1 MNLLIDMGNTRIK
14 WAVDSNGQLIA
25 GQPLLNRQLDRQK
38 LVDLWVTVTK
48 PQSIGISCVSANPL
62 LALVQSVVLEL
73 WMGSEVVFAKSEAHA
88 FGVVNAYQHAEK
100 LGVDRWLALIAVRRQ
115 HYAIPAC
122 IVDCGTA
129 ITVDLLAADGTHQ
142 GGFISPGL
150 TLMKQALA
158 QGTDA
163 LPFNE
168 TYYVVGPAKV
178 TEAAIYAGTLSSAAG
193 LIEHVLKMQTETVQL
208 ILTGGDAG
216 LVAQQL
222 TIPLVIDAD
231 LVLQGLAIVLGDRQ

>member
-1 MNLLIDMGNTRIK
+1 MNLLIDIGNTRLK
-14 WAVDSNGQLIA
+14 WAINKNGRLSA
-25 GQPLLNRQLDRQK
+25 GQTLDNRQLNRQG
-38 LVDLWVTVTK
+38 LVDLWGTMAK
-48 PQSIGISCVSANPL
+48 PQAIGISCVGAGPL
-62 LALVQSVVLEL
+62 LALVQSVADEL
-73 WMGSEVVFAKSEAHA
+73 WPDSEIICVKSMACA
-88 FGVVNAYQHAEK
+88 FGVINAYQQAEK
-100 LGVDRWLALIAVRRQ
+100 LGVDRWLALVAVRRR
-115 HYAIPAC
+115 YAGPAC

-129 ITVDLLAADGTHQ
+129 QTVDLIDADGNHQ

-168 TYYVVGPAKV
+168 THYAVAPADF

-193 LIEHVLKMQTETVQL
+193 FIEHVLKTQTEAVQV

-216 LVAQQL
+216 LIAQQL
-222 TIPLVIDAD
+222 DIPLVIDAD
-231 LVLQGLAIVLGDRQ
+231 LVLHGLAIVMDRQ